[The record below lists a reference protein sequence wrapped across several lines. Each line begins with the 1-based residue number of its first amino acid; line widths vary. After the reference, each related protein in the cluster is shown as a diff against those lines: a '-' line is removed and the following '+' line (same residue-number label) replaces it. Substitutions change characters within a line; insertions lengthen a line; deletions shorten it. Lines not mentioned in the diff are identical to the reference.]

1 MIDLYLPLVLGLM
14 LGITPPGLQTAPLDG
29 AHPVPP
35 ALADMPMLAPLPEGS
50 GDDLDA
56 TRPPEPQTPSGKFT
70 TATEVRPILGAT
82 KTNWV
87 AVREFEGQDLVYFT
101 HLLAWRCG
109 LWDIRYGINGA
120 PADRVLAMEPCDDTL
135 AQPNA
140 MHDVDNFSPY
150 VVYPL
155 GTVESVSVEIVYDD
169 GTTDFTK
176 VSRSAVQIP

>member
-1 MIDLYLPLVLGLM
+1 MTEFRRVLFR
-14 LGITPPGLQTAPLDG
+14 
-29 AHPVPP
+29 
-35 ALADMPMLAPLPEGS
+35 S
-50 GDDLDA
+50 
-56 TRPPEPQTPSGKFT
+56 
-70 TATEVRPILGAT
+70 
-82 KTNWV
+82 
-87 AVREFEGQDLVYFT
+87 
-101 HLLAWRCG
+101 
-109 LWDIRYGINGA
+109 YGINGA

>member
-14 LGITPPGLQTAPLDG
+14 LGITPPGFRNDAPSG
-29 AHPVPP
+29 AQPVPP
-35 ALADMPMLAPLPEGS
+35 APADAPLLAPLPLGS

-56 TRPPEPQTPSGKFT
+56 TRAPEPQTPSGTFT
-70 TATEVRPILGAT
+70 TATEVRPILSAT
-82 KTNWV
+82 KSSWV
-87 AVREFEGQDLVYFT
+87 AVREFDGQDLVYFT

-120 PADRVLAMEPCDDTL
+120 PAGNVLAMEPCNDTL

-140 MHDVDNFSPY
+140 INDVVNFSPY

-155 GTVESVSVEIVYDD
+155 GSVESVSVEIVYDD
-169 GTTDFTK
+169 GATDFTK
-176 VSRSAVQIP
+176 VQRSAVQIP